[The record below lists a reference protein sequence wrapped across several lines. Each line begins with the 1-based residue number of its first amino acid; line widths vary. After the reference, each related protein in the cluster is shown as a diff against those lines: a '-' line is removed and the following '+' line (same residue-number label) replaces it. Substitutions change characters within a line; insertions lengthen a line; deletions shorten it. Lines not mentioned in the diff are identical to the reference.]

1 MGEVVGAFVAGAGG
15 TLFAVTSRRTGGAVT
30 RALRLAVGGDRH
42 LYAWRKDDPDNPYR
56 ALLAEAD
63 ALVVTGDSES
73 MLAEATATGKP
84 VYIYELPERPHG
96 PVNRLRKWVADGASS
111 RPLTRK
117 GTVRPQQGRE
127 YLCARLIQRGLVR
140 PPSDLGELHRNLFDR
155 GLALPFPSPLRLVP
169 RQPLNETD
177 VVAARSSPWSDS
189 LRRLPG
195 RCRPMRSG
203 TRPLQATESGM
214 TSTPRV
220 WVLLG
225 KGVGGN
231 GQMKS
236 LADALGWPYDCKQ
249 VVHGFLS
256 GVPNLILGASLASL
270 DRRRSSP
277 LEPPWPDLLIAASRR
292 SVPVA
297 RWIRR
302 QSGGRTRL
310 VHLLH
315 AQAPL
320 SLFDLVLTL
329 PQYRLPERTN
339 VLHLTAPLNR
349 TSLATLREAAERFEP
364 RFHELPRP
372 RIGLLV
378 GGNSSSYR
386 LEAETAAR
394 LGRETSRMARLAG
407 GSLLVTTSPR
417 TPKEASDA
425 LFASL
430 DAPAYCYRWR
440 PDDPENPYHAYLA
453 LAIVSWSRS
462 TAHRCSSRLA

>member
-1 MGEVVGAFVAGAGG
+1 
-15 TLFAVTSRRTGGAVT
+15 
-30 RALRLAVGGDRH
+30 
-42 LYAWRKDDPDNPYR
+42 
-56 ALLAEAD
+56 
-63 ALVVTGDSES
+63 
-73 MLAEATATGKP
+73 
-84 VYIYELPERPHG
+84 
-96 PVNRLRKWVADGASS
+96 
-111 RPLTRK
+111 
-117 GTVRPQQGRE
+117 
-127 YLCARLIQRGLVR
+127 
-140 PPSDLGELHRNLFDR
+140 
-155 GLALPFPSPLRLVP
+155 
-169 RQPLNETD
+169 
-177 VVAARSSPWSDS
+177 
-189 LRRLPG
+189 
-195 RCRPMRSG
+195 
-203 TRPLQATESGM
+203 M
-214 TSTPRV
+214 TPIPRV

-249 VVHGFLS
+249 VVHGVLS

-320 SLFDLVLTL
+320 SLFDLILTL

-349 TSLATLREAAERFEP
+349 MSPATLREAAERFEP

-394 LGRETSRMARLAG
+394 LGRETSRMARLVG

-430 DAPAYCYRWR
+430 DAPAYCHRWR

-453 LAIVSWSRS
+453 LADRFVVTVDSASLLVEACMTGKRVEVFAWQPRRRAGSRPPVRWAARTWGALVYTGLLKPRRDFDAYHRALHERGLVTFFGDSPPLMVQPVDDLERAVARIRSLFVDEPDAAPVYLVS
-462 TAHRCSSRLA
+462 TARPR